1 MKRTARIFLAVV
13 LAVALALPAAAAAP
27 TDQRLT
33 QVTQAVKERLNIG
46 DSYTTFYGELT
57 EEGMHTCWTLHWEK

>member
-13 LAVALALPAAAAAP
+13 LAVALAVPAAAAAP

-33 QVTQAVKERLNIG
+33 QVT
-46 DSYTTFYGELT
+46 
-57 EEGMHTCWTLHWEK
+57 